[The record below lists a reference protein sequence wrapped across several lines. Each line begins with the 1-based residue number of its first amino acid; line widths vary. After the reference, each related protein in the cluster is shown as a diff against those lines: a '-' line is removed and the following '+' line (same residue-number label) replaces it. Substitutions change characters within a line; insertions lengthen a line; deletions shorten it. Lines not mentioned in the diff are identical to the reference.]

1 LRILILYP
9 NLSMPFIWDEL
20 GAMGARATIVH
31 APSKT
36 VPAELPFPHDDVPL
50 DINGDPAGAMAAL
63 EELHRRERYEVLFTA
78 SEMCVLFCAQ
88 LGKRLGLPGIEP
100 RSARLARD
108 KAEMRAAFRDAGLN
122 TPAFTLEPRADGTLP
137 PHMRFPVVAKPI
149 AGFGSQGV
157 ARVNDEAELSAALQ
171 VIREINQDS
180 LDKLSDSK
188 VGHFSGILVE
198 EFIEGKEYAIDA
210 FAQAGQVYIMSTC
223 QKPDLP
229 GPYFEEWSYISPALL
244 DDATMTRMLEEV
256 AGGALALGL
265 VDGAIHAEVRIRDG
279 VPYLIEIGARIGGTG
294 LAQFFTETTTGVH
307 FVQLVIDN
315 LRGGAD
321 TSGLPFAPRQRG
333 AAAAFIPLVGGG
345 GTVAA
350 FEGLDAVRRHPDVVH
365 VAEFL
370 KPGDFIPA
378 WPKFNFY
385 PAFVCSRHGSVE
397 EAVAFQEWLKQTMV
411 IRYESAP
418 QPV

>member
-31 APSKT
+31 APNKQI
-36 VPAELPFPHDDVPL
+36 PAELPFPHDDVAL
-50 DINGDPAGAMAAL
+50 DINGDPEAAMRAL
-63 EELHRRERYEVLFTA
+63 EDLHRRERYDVVFTA

-88 LGKRLGLPGIEP
+88 LAKNVGLRGIEP
-100 RSARLARD
+100 RTALLARD
-108 KAEMRAAFRDAGLN
+108 KAQMRAAFRDAGLN
-122 TPAFTLEPRADGTLP
+122 TPAFTLGPSADGTLP

-149 AGFGSQGV
+149 SGFGSQGV
-157 ARVNDEAELSAALQ
+157 ARANDEAELRAALQ

-180 LDKLSDSK
+180 LDKLSDAK

-198 EFIEGKEYAIDA
+198 EYIEGKEYAIDC
-210 FAQAGQVYIMSTC
+210 FMQAGKAYVMCTC
-223 QKPDLP
+223 EKPDLV
-229 GPYFEEWSYISPALL
+229 GPYFEEWSYVAPARL
-244 DDATMTRMLEEV
+244 DEATMTRMLEEA

-265 VDGAIHAEVRIRDG
+265 VDGAVHAEVRIRDG

-294 LAQFFTETTTGVH
+294 LAQFFTEVTTGVH
-307 FVQLVIDN
+307 FVRLVIDN
-315 LRGGAD
+315 LRGGAEV
-321 TSGLPFAPRQRG
+321 SGLPFAPSPRN
-333 AAAAFIPLVGGG
+333 AAAAFIPQVGGG

-350 FEGLDAVRRHPDVVH
+350 FEGLDAVRQKPEVVH

-370 KPGDFIPA
+370 KAGDVIPA

-397 EAVAFQEWLKQTMV
+397 AAVAFQEWLKETMR
-411 IRYESAP
+411 IRYESAA